1 MVPTNSVPMSQT
13 NCFPMDKWS
22 LEHSDC
28 PGGQAV
34 GILKY
39 KDQID
44 WGPFVLGD
52 QILGIECDGDRL
64 SRGINFMGIICLG
77 RQEVGDRTCSHMA
90 TLYGCCRWRPEV
102 HYCKHSEP
110 LVPNCSAHKTSFYA
124 TRNSNGSIL
133 KVKTSSLL
141 EFVIV
146 HDFYD
151 PSVILLFTHSGI
163 YGTVAL
169 DVLPRAQSHHCT
181 R

>member
-1 MVPTNSVPMSQT
+1 MKHTFILIWLIWSGRQGRWFDGSSWQNHLPSGPVEKLGPQPTE
-13 NCFPMDKWS
+13 F
-22 LEHSDC
+22 
-28 PGGQAV
+28 
-34 GILKY
+34 
-39 KDQID
+39 
-44 WGPFVLGD
+44 
-52 QILGIECDGDRL
+52 DGDRS
-64 SRGINFMGIICLG
+64 SRGINFMGIICPG
-77 RQEVGDRTCSHMA
+77 GQEVGDRTCSHMA

-151 PSVILLFTHSGI
+151 PSVIPLFTHSSI

>member
-1 MVPTNSVPMSQT
+1 MSTRLKIIDFEIEIKPFSMHLQT
-13 NCFPMDKWS
+13 IRSKLSCSFFKNVLITSWKVFPK
-22 LEHSDC
+22 LFIETV
-28 PGGQAV
+28 GQVEKLRLRVVTYPNWLLIA
-34 GILKY
+34 
-39 KDQID
+39 DQR
-44 WGPFVLGD
+44 
-52 QILGIECDGDRL
+52 C
-64 SRGINFMGIICLG
+64 IIAN
-77 RQEVGDRTCSHMA
+77 T
-90 TLYGCCRWRPEV
+90 
-102 HYCKHSEP
+102 EP
-110 LVPNCSAHKTSFYA
+110 LVPNCGAHKTSFYA

-151 PSVILLFTHSGI
+151 PSVIPLFTHSSI